1 MDRIQ
6 GLERSIR
13 GYWDER
19 TETKRRFLLGHYK
32 EMKPGFDIKLMEMK
46 KEQAQKRSGG
56 EGKKISSIYLVRPMT
71 SIYTESY
78 EMILGMADRDLYLDE
93 DRSEVYWYPELV
105 YKDIDGDMKE
115 VEHFLKKRFVRLES
129 YELFYL
135 KKILLDD
142 DQKLLQEVFLHLLED
157 TMDQLL
163 DHALPLEDELQILSG
178 DHMDEPEVLRRVPIG
193 GLA

>member
-6 GLERSIR
+6 ELERSIR
-13 GYWDER
+13 RYWDER

-105 YKDIDGDMKE
+105 YKDIDGDMRE

-178 DHMDEPEVLRRVPIG
+178 DHMDELEVLRRVPIG

>member
-6 GLERSIR
+6 ELERSIR
-13 GYWDER
+13 RYWDER
-19 TETKRRFLLGHYK
+19 TEMKRRFLLGHYK

-46 KEQAQKRSGG
+46 KEQVQKRSGG
-56 EGKKISSIYLVRPMT
+56 EGKKIRSIYLVRPMT

-105 YKDIDGDMKE
+105 YKDIDGDMRE
-115 VEHFLKKRFVRLES
+115 VECFLKKRFIRLES